1 MRLTRPLEEGYHT
14 LGYSQWTGKE
24 DENRRKGTWYIDVKV
39 NDGRIT
45 AIREMGQKK
54 WYRDNL
60 PALIFEEDD
69 EWTQR

>member
-1 MRLTRPLEEGYHT
+1 MELTKKLEDGFHT
-14 LGYSQWTGKE
+14 LGHDQWTGLK
-24 DENRRKGTWYIDVKV
+24 DKNRRKGTWYIDVEV

-45 AIREMGQKK
+45 AIREMGHKE